1 MGLVK
6 QAVSA
11 LTKRKIMQL
20 THTYITL
27 PLRGEDRLKVLAF
40 ALQTRF
46 GFTVRDKTLVLL
58 RCSPWSLADISNKV
72 GLEDSDDAEGHI
84 LNMVEAGEICAK
96 ITSPAGTVHF
106 REDTHMYS
114 SVTMTSRLESD
125 LRDTAELT
133 ERVRRLEARLM
144 TNPIFIQKARLCS
157 HLAFCSNGGV

>member
-27 PLRGEDRLKVLAF
+27 PLRGKDRLKVLAF
-40 ALQTRF
+40 PLQILF
-46 GFTVRDKTLVLL
+46 GFTVQDKTFMLL
-58 RCSPWSLADISNKV
+58 LCSPWPLTDISNKV
-72 GLEDSDDAEGHI
+72 GLEDSDDAEGHM

-106 REDTHMYS
+106 REDTYLHS
-114 SVTMTSRLESD
+114 SVPMTSRLESD

-157 HLAFCSNGGV
+157 PLTFCSNGGV